1 MAIADWPV
9 VRITKIAES
18 PPEPLPEGDRPASG
32 VRVVDLNLEDI
43 FLFAVSP
50 ADATADVIAKGS
62 S

>member
-1 MAIADWPV
+1 
-9 VRITKIAES
+9 
-18 PPEPLPEGDRPASG
+18 
-32 VRVVDLNLEDI
+32 VDLNLEDI